1 MIKKNKIDKIYK
13 ICIAIVFL
21 ILIIPSYFYFLNNN
35 VGSKYYELSTDILIF
50 AIVFCFISIPS
61 ITKIEDEITKHKFLQ
76 IPYHKKLIINSLINI
91 GVSLLF
97 LVFVL
102 LTSIDFFFMFYL
114 VGILATYG
122 VFFMLLYSKKLNQ
135 K

>member
-76 IPYHKKLIINSLINI
+76 IPYHKKLIIHRLINI

-97 LVFVL
+97 LVSVSFSSAIKFL
-102 LTSIDFFFMFYL
+102 LIF
-114 VGILATYG
+114 IP
-122 VFFMLLYSKKLNQ
+122 VFPVCKSMYFCG
-135 K
+135 